1 MRSYLELL
9 KQIIEEGE
17 EKEDRTGTGTLSLFA
32 RQQRFDLQAG
42 FPIITTKK
50 IHFKSVVT
58 ELLWFL
64 RGDTNIQFLKDNGC
78 SIWDEWAD
86 EQGNL
91 GPIYGKQW
99 RNWSGSKGKNYD
111 QIKTLLQNLKEKPH
125 SRRMILS
132 GWNVEDLPDE
142 NISPKENVKQGKMA
156 LACCHLLSQLFVN
169 QGKLSLLFFARSQDY
184 FLGTPFNIAS
194 YALLTHLLALHSDL
208 EVGELIWFGGD
219 VHLYKNHL
227 EQAKLQL
234 TRKPYPLPKLNI
246 LKKRTSLEEYEVKD
260 FALENYQYHSTIK
273 APISI

>member
-1 MRSYLELL
+1 MQSYLDLL
-9 KQIIEEGE
+9 KQIIEEGA
-17 EKEDRTGTGTLSLFA
+17 EKKDRTGTGTFSLFA

-50 IHFKSVVT
+50 IHFKSVVA

-78 SIWDEWAD
+78 SIWDKWAAED
-86 EQGNL
+86 GNL

-111 QIKTLLQNLKEKPH
+111 QIKTLLRSLKKKPH

-142 NISPKENVKQGKMA
+142 DISPQENIKQGKMA
-156 LACCHLLSQLFVN
+156 LACCHLLTQLFVN
-169 QGKLSLLFFARSQDY
+169 QDKLSLFFFARSQDY

-194 YALLTHLLALHSDL
+194 YALLTHLLALHSGL
-208 EVGELIWFGGD
+208 EVGELIWSGGD
-219 VHLYKNHL
+219 IHLYKNHL

-234 TRKPYPLPKLNI
+234 TRKPYSLPKLAI
-246 LKKRTSLEEYEVKD
+246 LKKRNSLEEYEVKD
-260 FALENYQYHSTIK
+260 FALENYQFHPSIK
-273 APISI
+273 APISV

>member
-194 YALLTHLLALHSDL
+194 TH
-208 EVGELIWFGGD
+208 F
-219 VHLYKNHL
+219 
-227 EQAKLQL
+227 
-234 TRKPYPLPKLNI
+234 
-246 LKKRTSLEEYEVKD
+246 
-260 FALENYQYHSTIK
+260 
-273 APISI
+273 

>member
-50 IHFKSVVT
+50 IHFKSVVA

-142 NISPKENVKQGKMA
+142 NITPKENVKQGKMA

-208 EVGELIWFGGD
+208 
-219 VHLYKNHL
+219 
-227 EQAKLQL
+227 
-234 TRKPYPLPKLNI
+234 
-246 LKKRTSLEEYEVKD
+246 
-260 FALENYQYHSTIK
+260 
-273 APISI
+273 

>member
-9 KQIIEEGE
+9 KQIIDEGV
-17 EKEDRTGTGTLSLFA
+17 EKKDRTGTGTLSLFA

-42 FPIITTKK
+42 FPIVTTKK
-50 IHFKSVVT
+50 IHFKSIVT

-194 YALLTHLLALHSDL
+194 YALLTHLLAHKW
-208 EVGELIWFGGD
+208 I
-219 VHLYKNHL
+219 
-227 EQAKLQL
+227 
-234 TRKPYPLPKLNI
+234 
-246 LKKRTSLEEYEVKD
+246 
-260 FALENYQYHSTIK
+260 
-273 APISI
+273 

>member
-50 IHFKSVVT
+50 IHFKSVVA

-64 RGDTNIQFLKDNGC
+64 RGDTNIKFLKDNGC

-142 NISPKENVKQGKMA
+142 NIKPKENVKQGKMA

-234 TRKPYPLPKLNI
+234 TRKPY
-246 LKKRTSLEEYEVKD
+246 T
-260 FALENYQYHSTIK
+260 
-273 APISI
+273 